1 MGIDALCALPVE
13 TLAAK
18 DCLMFLWATFPMLPE
33 ALRLM
38 QAWGF
43 PFKTVAFVWL

>member
-33 ALRLM
+33 ALRLI
-38 QAWGF
+38 QAWGVTF
-43 PFKTVAFVWL
+43 